1 MAQGASVEHARLRD
15 QDQDRDFV
23 AQDQDSKNESRDQ
36 DLSLENYITALYQS
50 APGPAG
56 GSARSPGLP
65 TFAFL
70 PPPMVETESIRKDS
84 DVGV

>member
-1 MAQGASVEHARLRD
+1 MRVSPEP
-15 QDQDRDFV
+15 
-23 AQDQDSKNESRDQ
+23 
-36 DLSLENYITALYQS
+36 LYQS

-70 PPPMVETESIRKDS
+70 PPPMVEAESK
-84 DVGV
+84 GF